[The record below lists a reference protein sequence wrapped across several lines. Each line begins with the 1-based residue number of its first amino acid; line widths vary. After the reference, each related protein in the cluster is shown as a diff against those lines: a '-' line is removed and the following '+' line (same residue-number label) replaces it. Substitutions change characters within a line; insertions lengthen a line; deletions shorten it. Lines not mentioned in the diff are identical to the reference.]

1 MAFTVSPGIVTRE
14 IDLTAIVPEV
24 GSTTGGVV
32 GSFRWGPI
40 SEVSLVTS
48 EDDLVSR
55 FHKPDS
61 ETYSYFFTAANFL
74 SYGNALNVV
83 RVVNSSAKN
92 ATDDS
97 ANAVLIANTDQ
108 YYETYDTNFGG
119 STSSD
124 FGTWA
129 AKYAGSLGNSIKVS
143 ICGADKPSAAL
154 TGTVTVAAEN
164 AGAHTITGVGTTFTT
179 EVGVGDVVAVEA
191 NNYIVTAI
199 ANTTQMTVAGDSAAA
214 QSAGSSATRLVRS
227 AFETTSC
234 IGTVTVAAGNTALSG
249 TNTKFQ
255 SQVNVGDTIVIGG
268 AEEVK
273 VKTITSDTAI
283 VLDSPTS
290 NAASANT
297 FTRKWEFHGSVD
309 AAPTTSLHGTR
320 KGTTQD
326 ELHIVIADE
335 DGEWTG
341 TKGQV
346 LEAWPN
352 LSVASDAKA
361 EDGTALYYKD
371 KINRQSEYIFWMK
384 HNTAG
389 SRDTS
394 LNTIAWGASAN
405 SAVAPQF
412 QANAVIATTSLTGGA
427 DGNDVSDGDL
437 MGGWNNFNNQE
448 FMVDISVLP
457 TANASAT
464 VIKHVIGDIAEKRKD
479 CMVFCS
485 PSMADVTAAYSL
497 VTDNV
502 ITFRNSLPSTSY
514 ASVDSGYKYQY
525 DRYNDNYR
533 YVPLNGD
540 VAGCVVRTTEERD
553 FFFSPAG
560 FTRGQIKNVV
570 KLPYNPDKSHRDLLY
585 KSGIN
590 PVVSFTGQGTILF
603 GDKTLLAKPSAFDRI
618 NVRRLFISLEK
629 SISSFA
635 QASLFEFNDEFTRA
649 RFVSSVEPFLRD
661 IQGRGGI
668 TDFSVVCDESNNTPE
683 VIDRN
688 EFVGSVFIKP
698 TRAINFILLN
708 FVAVRSGVEFSEI
721 TNAI

>member
-24 GSTTGGVV
+24 GSTTGGVA

-40 SEVSLVTS
+40 SEVTLVSS

-55 FHKPDS
+55 FHKPDT
-61 ETYSYFFTAANFL
+61 ETYNYFFTAANFL

-83 RVVNSSAKN
+83 RVTNSAAKN
-92 ATDDS
+92 ATDDG
-97 ANAVLIANTDQ
+97 ANNVLIKNSDL

-119 STSSD
+119 TASSD

-129 AKYAGSLGNSIKVS
+129 AKYAGSLGNSLKVS
-143 ICGADKPSAAL
+143 ICGADKPCAAL

-164 AGAHTITGVGTTFTT
+164 AGAHVVTGVGTTFTT
-179 EVGVGDVVAVEA
+179 EVGVGDVIDVAS

-214 QSAGSSATRLVRS
+214 QSGGSSATRLVRS
-227 AFETTSC
+227 GFETTSC

-255 SQVNVGDTIVIGG
+255 SQMRVGDIITIGG
-268 AEEVK
+268 EEEAV

-283 VLDSPTS
+283 VLESPVA
-290 NAASANT
+290 NAASSNT
-297 FTRKWEFHGSVD
+297 YTRKWEYHGSVD
-309 AAPTTSLHGTR
+309 SAPTTTVFGER

-326 ELHIVIADE
+326 EIHIIISDE

-346 LEAWPN
+346 LEAFPN

-361 EDGTALYYKD
+361 EDGTSLYYKE
-371 KINRQSEYIFWMK
+371 KINRASKYIWWMK
-384 HNTAG
+384 HNG
-389 SRDTS
+389 SGARDTS

-412 QANAVIATTSLTGGA
+412 QANAIIATTSLSLGV
-427 DGNDVSDGDL
+427 DGNTLGDGDMIFGFEEFQNEEFLTDVS
-437 MGGWNNFNNQE
+437 
-448 FMVDISVLP
+448 VIP
-457 TANASAT
+457 TANSNAT
-464 VIKHVIGDIAEKRKD
+464 VIKHVIQNIAEKRKD
-479 CMVFCS
+479 CMVFAS
-485 PSMADVTAAYSL
+485 PRLGDVLATGAAASI
-497 VTDNV
+497 VS
-502 ITFRNSLPSTSY
+502 FRNSLPSTSY
-514 ASVDSGYKYQY
+514 ASIDSGYKYQY
-525 DRYNDNYR
+525 DRYNDVYR

-570 KLPYNPDKSHRDLLY
+570 KLPFNPDKVNRDLLY
-585 KSGIN
+585 KNGIN

-629 SISSFA
+629 SISIFA
-635 QASLFEFNDEFTRA
+635 QQQLFEFNDEFTRA
-649 RFVSSVEPFLRD
+649 RFVATVEPFLRD

-668 TDFSVVCDESNNTPE
+668 TDFSVVCDESNNTAE

-688 EFVGSVFIKP
+688 EFVGSIFIKP

>member
-83 RVVNSSAKN
+83 RVANTQAKN

-97 ANAVLIANTDQ
+97 ANAVLIEKADK
-108 YYETYDTNFGG
+108 YYETYDPNFGG
-119 STSSD
+119 STSND
-124 FGTWA
+124 FGTWV

-143 ICGADKPSAAL
+143 VCGADKPSASL
-154 TGTVTVAAEN
+154 TGTVTVG
-164 AGAHTITGVGTTFTT
+164 AGVSNSHTITGVGTAFTT
-179 EVGVGDVVAVEA
+179 EVGLGDVVQVES
-191 NNYIVTAI
+191 NNYIVTAVT
-199 ANTTQMTVAGDSAAA
+199 NTTQITVSGDSAAA
-214 QSAGSSATRLVRS
+214 QSGGSSASRLTRS
-227 AFETTSC
+227 AFQSDVC
-234 IGTVTVAAGNTALSG
+234 IGKVTVAAGNTALSG
-249 TNTKFQ
+249 VNTKFQ

-268 AEEVK
+268 KEEVK

-290 NAASANT
+290 NAASSNT
-297 FTRKWEFHGSVD
+297 FIRKWEFHGSVD
-309 AAPTTSLHGTR
+309 AAPTTSVHGTR
-320 KGTTQD
+320 KETTQD
-326 ELHIVIADE
+326 EVHIVIADE

-361 EDGTALYYKD
+361 EDGTALYYKET
-371 KINRQSEYIFWMK
+371 INRQSDYIYWMK
-384 HNTAG
+384 HNVAG
-389 SRDTS
+389 NRDTS

-412 QANAVIATTSLTGGA
+412 QANAIIATTSLTGGV
-427 DGNDVSDGDL
+427 DGNALTDGNL
-437 MGGWNNFNNQE
+437 MGGYNNFRNEE
-448 FMVDISVLP
+448 FMVDVSVIP
-457 TANASAT
+457 TGNANAT
-464 VIKHVIGDIAEKRKD
+464 VVKHVIGDIAEKRKD

-485 PSMADVTAAYSL
+485 PSMSDVLAGSAA
-497 VTDNV
+497 VDNV
-502 ITFRNSLPSTSY
+502 VAFRNSLPSTSY

-525 DRYNDNYR
+525 DRHNDVYR

-560 FTRGQIKNVV
+560 FTRGQVKNVV
-570 KLPYNPDKSHRDLLY
+570 KLPFNPDKVRRDILY
-585 KSGIN
+585 KNGIN

-629 SISSFA
+629 SISIFA

-661 IQGRGGI
+661 VQGRGGI

-688 EFVGSVFIKP
+688 EFVGSIFIKP